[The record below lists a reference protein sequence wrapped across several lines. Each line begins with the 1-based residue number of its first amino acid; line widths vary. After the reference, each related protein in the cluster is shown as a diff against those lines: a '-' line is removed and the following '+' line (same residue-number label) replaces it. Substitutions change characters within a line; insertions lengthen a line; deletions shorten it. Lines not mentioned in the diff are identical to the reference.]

1 MASEP
6 GTRKL
11 WLWIVLIAFT
21 VITMIV
27 LSELLL
33 RLTMQEPWR
42 TRVGRHSIVW
52 HQPDSELGWRNK
64 PGVHSIPP
72 YSPSGPRVI
81 MTFLEDGSRKTRETS
96 SSDARKQVYLLG
108 GSFTQGFAIS
118 DWETFAW
125 KLQSKYPRYD
135 FKNFGTGAYGTYQ
148 SLLLL
153 EELLRSNKPPDKV
166 IYFFIGHH
174 EYRNVGSASWLR
186 QLLAYK
192 GQALTPFATIGADG
206 SLIRHEPESYPWNS
220 IGEISALAR
229 LLIHKY
235 TSFRLRGRKA
245 QRQLVTELL
254 LREMKDLAVKHRS
267 EFAVVMLTGT
277 RELQSRY
284 KNFFEESNIA
294 FVNCAFPLTDDKRV
308 KGENRHPNGIMTTI
322 YAQCIDDSIRF

>member
-1 MASEP
+1 MASES

-11 WLWIVLIAFT
+11 WLWIVLIVFT

-33 RLTMQEPWR
+33 RLTTQEPWR
-42 TRVGRHSIVW
+42 TMAGRHSIVW
-52 HQPDSELGWRNK
+52 HQADDELGWRNK

-72 YSPSGPRVI
+72 YSPSGTRVI

-108 GSFTQGFAIS
+108 GSFTQGFAVS

-135 FKNFGTGAYGTYQ
+135 FRNFGTGAYGTYQ

-153 EELLRSNKPPDKV
+153 EELLRSSKPPDKV

-174 EYRNVGSASWLR
+174 EYRNVATGRWLR

-192 GQALTPFATIGADG
+192 GQALTPFVSIGSEG
-206 SLIRHEPESYPWNS
+206 SLIRHEPESYPYNAF
-220 IGEISALAR
+220 GDISALAR
-229 LLIHKY
+229 FLTHKY
-235 TSFRLRGRKA
+235 ASFKLSGREA
-245 QRQLVTELL
+245 QRRLATELL
-254 LREMKDLAVKHRS
+254 LKEMRDLVVKHQS

-284 KNFFEESNIA
+284 RNFFDESNIE
-294 FVNCAFPLTDDKRV
+294 FRNCVFPLTDDKRV
-308 KGENRHPNGIMTTI
+308 KGENIHPNGLMATI
-322 YAQCIDDSIRF
+322 YAQCIDESIRF